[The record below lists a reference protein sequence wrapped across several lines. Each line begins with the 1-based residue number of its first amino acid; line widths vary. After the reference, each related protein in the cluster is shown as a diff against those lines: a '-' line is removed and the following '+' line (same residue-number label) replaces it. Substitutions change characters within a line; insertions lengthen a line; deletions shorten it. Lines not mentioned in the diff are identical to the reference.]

1 MTSIVKNYYE
11 QKQDYGMNS
20 LRRKKIL
27 SLIGKNLKYKRILD
41 VGCASG
47 YLSKDLKQKDNY
59 VVAVDISENNI
70 SKIVNYVDQALVLDI
85 ENNNWPEDFIENK
98 FDIIIAAE
106 IIEHIFDQ
114 QKFLE
119 KIKVI
124 LKTNGFCIMTTPNF
138 LLWNN
143 RLRMLFGQYGEKEI
157 LYDQSHIHLLS
168 YDGFKKLLA
177 ESGFKIMTQNNILYP
192 NKLEKIKN
200 FLPANLF
207 VFQSI
212 FKLKL
217 K

>member
-98 FDIIIAAE
+98 FDYVQEKMLAKFKDVGKNKINT
-106 IIEHIFDQ
+106 IIE
-114 QKFLE
+114 
-119 KIKVI
+119 
-124 LKTNGFCIMTTPNF
+124 
-138 LLWNN
+138 
-143 RLRMLFGQYGEKEI
+143 
-157 LYDQSHIHLLS
+157 
-168 YDGFKKLLA
+168 LA
-177 ESGFKIMTQNNILYP
+177 ASTV
-192 NKLEKIKN
+192 
-200 FLPANLF
+200 A
-207 VFQSI
+207 QSI
-212 FKLKL
+212 GK
-217 K
+217 

>member
-1 MTSIVKNYYE
+1 
-11 QKQDYGMNS
+11 
-20 LRRKKIL
+20 
-27 SLIGKNLKYKRILD
+27 
-41 VGCASG
+41 
-47 YLSKDLKQKDNY
+47 
-59 VVAVDISENNI
+59 
-70 SKIVNYVDQALVLDI
+70 
-85 ENNNWPEDFIENK
+85 
-98 FDIIIAAE
+98 
-106 IIEHIFDQ
+106 
-114 QKFLE
+114 
-119 KIKVI
+119 
-124 LKTNGFCIMTTPNF
+124 
-138 LLWNN
+138 
-143 RLRMLFGQYGEKEI
+143 MLFGQYGEKEI